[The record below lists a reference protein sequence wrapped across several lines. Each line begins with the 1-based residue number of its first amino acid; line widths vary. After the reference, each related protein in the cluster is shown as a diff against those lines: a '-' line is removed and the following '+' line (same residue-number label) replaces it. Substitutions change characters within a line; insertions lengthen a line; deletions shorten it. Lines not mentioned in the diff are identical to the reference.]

1 MNNKM
6 KKFFN
11 LFLSAMAMSGAAL
24 TTATMFASCGG
35 EDDVEEVLNPQ
46 KPVEKAETG
55 KYSLHF
61 NSIHIDIWPDTN
73 AGIEDQYAAYQK
85 SITDA
90 LKVDLNKKYNWS
102 DIEADK
108 DRLTKVFDTFGDF
121 EYKVKSLR
129 NYIKYYGEDI
139 TFGALKDGSSY
150 LDLKIGTKNI
160 TCIKDV
166 PENATT
172 QLYIEMSAYETVL
185 TSAKEYCDKVRTLYT
200 EALKEE
206 FTGEYGTEVNGLTRK
221 VSYYYNLANYT
232 TDSLEVKNRVNKICQ
247 AVEIPALPDDVK
259 KEAQALSPAL
269 PYVFKIWINKY
280 DPKATYPVKSETEV
294 FSLSICID

>member
-1 MNNKM
+1 M
-6 KKFFN
+6 KKY
-11 LFLSAMAMSGAAL
+11 LASILLSAAAL

-35 EDDVEEVLNPQ
+35 GDDDVEDVLTPQ
-46 KPVEKAETG
+46 KPVEKVETG

-129 NYIKYYGEDI
+129 NYIKYYSGDI
-139 TFGALKDGSSY
+139 TFGALKDGSSN

-172 QLYIEMSAYETVL
+172 QLYIEMSAYETAL

-206 FTGEYGTEVNGLTRK
+206 FAGEYGTEVSGQTRK

-232 TDSLEVKNRVNKICQ
+232 TDGLEVKNRVNKICK

-269 PYVFKIWINKY
+269 PYVFKIWINQY
-280 DPKATYPVKSETEV
+280 DPKATYPIKSETEV
-294 FSLSICID
+294 FSRSITVE